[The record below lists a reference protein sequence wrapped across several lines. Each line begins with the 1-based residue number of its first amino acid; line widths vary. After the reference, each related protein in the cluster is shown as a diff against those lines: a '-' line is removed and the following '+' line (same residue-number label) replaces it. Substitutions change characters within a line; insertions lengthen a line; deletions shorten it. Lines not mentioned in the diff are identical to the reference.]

1 MLGELGETRE
11 TLFTL
16 PFFRAINIT
25 REFIRLAKK
34 KSSGKMFEIKFQIF
48 ELRLGFVG
56 IVRIA
61 VAAGSTKHSP
71 HI

>member
-16 PFFRAINIT
+16 PFFRAI
-25 REFIRLAKK
+25 RLAKK

-48 ELRLGFVG
+48 KLRVSFFGKTR
-56 IVRIA
+56 IV
-61 VAAGSTKHSP
+61 VTAAWTKHSP
-71 HI
+71 HV